1 MVRGLSNRAIA
12 QRLYIGEETV
22 KTHARGVYRKL
33 EAADRSQAVAT
44 ALREGIFH

>member
-12 QRLYIGEETV
+12 LRLSIGEDTV

-33 EAADRSQAVAT
+33 EVTDRSQAVAV

>member
-1 MVRGLSNRAIA
+1 MVRGLSNRVIA

-22 KTHARGVYRKL
+22 KSHTQSIYRKL
-33 EAADRSQAVAT
+33 EVPDRAQAIAT